1 VSPSGRE
8 RRSRG
13 RYSCLLVYSRPSLEE
28 IPLRLFQW
36 SLWGLKMTT
45 GDGIRWGNY
54 LLTLRPLILQLFC
67 AQSCPTLCDPMD
79 SSPPGSSVHGI
90 SQAGILEWVAIS
102 VLPDPGI
109 EPSSPKSGYRLYL
122 LLIPLFV
129 NSRKK
134 KKKKKT
140 WGVRIPNQLLFPP
153 TVFLLLAV
161 LGLRC
166 CPPAFSS
173 CGERGLLS
181 STLRHG

>member
-1 VSPSGRE
+1 
-8 RRSRG
+8 
-13 RYSCLLVYSRPSLEE
+13 
-28 IPLRLFQW
+28 
-36 SLWGLKMTT
+36 MTT

-54 LLTLRPLILQLFC
+54 LLTLRPLIRLQLFC

-102 VLPDPGI
+102 ILPEPGI
-109 EPSSPKSGYRLYL
+109 EPSSPKSGYQLYL

-129 NSRKK
+129 NSIK

-140 WGVRIPNQLLFPP
+140 NLGDSDTKPVAFPTYNLIFLF
-153 TVFLLLAV
+153 LAV

>member
-1 VSPSGRE
+1 MSPSGRE

-67 AQSCPTLCDPMD
+67 AQSCPTLCDPVD

-134 KKKKKT
+134 KKKKNLGDSDTKP
-140 WGVRIPNQLLFPP
+140 VAFP
-153 TVFLLLAV
+153 AYS
-161 LGLRC
+161 
-166 CPPAFSS
+166 FSTFGRAGS
-173 CGERGLLS
+173 SLLS
-181 STLRHG
+181 AGFL